1 MEVQVYADLLFL
13 INTGMDGLCLIL
25 TGRLL
30 HRKTALWR
38 VLLSAAVG
46 GIYAVLSLF
55 PTMSHP
61 ISLLLDLGVCFLMCA
76 IVFCG
81 RNTGGIRRYLL
92 SVLIFFLL
100 SMALGGVMTALYS
113 LWNRLGFTELLPKE
127 KEGLGTWLFT
137 VLALLGGSITLWGGR
152 LFRRTASVRE
162 CTVTVELNGRTA
174 SLQGLVDT
182 GNLLRDPMGGR
193 PVICVRQDK
202 LNTILSE
209 TLRCALE
216 DPTSMTA
223 LTGLQDPKDVRRIR
237 LIPASTATG
246 GQLMAGILPDRVLLS
261 YTSNQKQHDKEAD
274 VVLGLSRNLTHS
286 EALVPAELLNL

>member
-38 VLLSAAVG
+38 VLLSAAIG
-46 GIYAVLSLF
+46 GVYAVLSLF

-61 ISLLLDLGVCFLMCA
+61 VSLLLDLGVCFLMCA

-92 SVLIFFLL
+92 TVLIFFLL

-113 LWNRLGFTELLPKE
+113 LWNRLGVTELLPE
-127 KEGLGTWLFT
+127 EEEGLGTWLFT
-137 VLALLGGSITLWGGR
+137 ALALLGGGITLWGGR
-152 LFRRTASVRE
+152 LFRSTASVKE
-162 CTVTVELNGRTA
+162 CTVTVGVDGRTVV
-174 SLQGLVDT
+174 LQGLVDT

-193 PVICVRQDK
+193 PVICVRQEK
-202 LNTILSE
+202 LDTLLSDS
-209 TLRCALE
+209 LRSALE
-216 DPTSMTA
+216 DPTTMTNIEDLNDA
-223 LTGLQDPKDVRRIR
+223 RRIR
-237 LIPASTATG
+237 LIPANTATG
-246 GQLMAGILPDRVLLS
+246 GQLMAGIMPDHVVLS
-261 YTSNQKQHDKEAD
+261 YMANQKKHDKEAD
-274 VVLGLSRNLTHS
+274 VILGLSRNLTRA
-286 EALVPAELLNL
+286 EALVPSELFDL